1 MNQKLHGLL
10 EQRPPQNN
18 GMAGESFREG
28 NNRGAAAG
36 AATRVKLSC
45 FAVAVGRL
53 GTASRRAGTGSV
65 APFCPCT
72 SSEAGGARIAAP
84 VLKVGETAL
93 SQKREVKQGP
103 PPMML
108 STTPITPHPA
118 PPSPKNTSRLLPL
131 RLLLFWVFY
140 PGPPALC
147 LCGGTEGGES
157 QNRRQPI
164 FRLTISHSLEGWV
177 PIRWC
182 HEATLACL

>member
-1 MNQKLHGLL
+1 
-10 EQRPPQNN
+10 
-18 GMAGESFREG
+18 MAGESFREG

-103 PPMML
+103 PPHDAQHHPDN
-108 STTPITPHPA
+108 TPSRSSISKKYLPA
-118 PPSPKNTSRLLPL
+118 PSAEVAAFLGVLPRTASPVPL
-131 RLLLFWVFY
+131 R
-140 PGPPALC
+140 GD
-147 LCGGTEGGES
+147 GGRGEPK
-157 QNRRQPI
+157 QKAAY
-164 FRLTISHSLEGWV
+164 F
-177 PIRWC
+177 
-182 HEATLACL
+182 